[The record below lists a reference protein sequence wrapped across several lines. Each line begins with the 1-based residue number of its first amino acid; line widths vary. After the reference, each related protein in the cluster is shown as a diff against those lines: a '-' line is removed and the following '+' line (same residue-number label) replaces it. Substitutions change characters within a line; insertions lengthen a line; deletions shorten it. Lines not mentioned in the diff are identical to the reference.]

1 MIVRALIVITAAI
14 AILFT
19 VESHARAAGMLIFST
34 TKEVPKI
41 DIEGWN
47 KNAKLNAF
55 FSSSYPSQPNQG
67 VRELKTECSYVV
79 AQDNNPFSGA
89 TSIQVSMHRVSKF
102 KPQRDFDVAGKS
114 YRGTSVETCTA
125 SQYGIGDGYHGKR
138 TASGAIFNT
147 WATSPYTVAHLT
159 RPFGSWVTVT
169 NLANGRSIRAK
180 VTDRG
185 PYYHGRCVD
194 LGRAGANAI
203 GMGGTARVT
212 VE

>member
-1 MIVRALIVITAAI
+1 MITRAPIVISAAI

-19 VESHARAAGMLIFST
+19 VASHAR
-34 TKEVPKI
+34 
-41 DIEGWN
+41 
-47 KNAKLNAF
+47 
-55 FSSSYPSQPNQG
+55 
-67 VRELKTECSYVV
+67 

-89 TSIQVSMHRVSKF
+89 VSIEVSMHR
-102 KPQRDFDVAGKS
+102 
-114 YRGTSVETCTA
+114 VETCTA
-125 SQYGIGDGYHGKR
+125 SQYGVDDGYNGKR

-147 WATSPYTVAHLT
+147 WATQPYTVAHLT
-159 RPFGSWVTVT
+159 RRFGSWVTVT

-194 LGRAGANAI
+194 LGRAGADAI